1 MMFGRRSIRLDVIET
16 ANSKKEK
23 QNKGVSVGVKCL
35 FPFFLGGG
43 GGGFVCVFF

>member
-43 GGGFVCVFF
+43 GGGVVCVFF